1 MRTSEAV
8 GKGGNPNDADKGRGK
23 QLSSVD
29 VLYGQPCIYILQSP
43 PSTDQFAKQP
53 STYGAF
59 DWSVKPIPNRSQT
72 TAIVIL
78 NLTQATSTF
87 EFWKYAMLIQQH
99 F

>member
-23 QLSSVD
+23 QLSSAD

-43 PSTDQFAKQP
+43 PSTDQFAKKP

-59 DWSVKPIPNRSQT
+59 DWSVKPIPKSRKLT
-72 TAIVIL
+72 VIVKSNL
-78 NLTQATSTF
+78 NQATSTF
-87 EFWKYAMLIQQH
+87 EF
-99 F
+99 